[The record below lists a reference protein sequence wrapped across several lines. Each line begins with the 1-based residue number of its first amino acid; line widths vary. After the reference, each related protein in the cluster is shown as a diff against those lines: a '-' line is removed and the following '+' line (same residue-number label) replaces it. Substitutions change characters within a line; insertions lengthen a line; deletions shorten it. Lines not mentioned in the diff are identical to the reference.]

1 MPLLAAAPASAT
13 TNPPWEPDTNALG
26 TLTFYDASGNVVTG
40 GSDLTHLFAFAQGST
55 QDTTGGT
62 KAVLYFANPQ
72 PSQNSEL
79 WPTNQDTGSLGTVQ
93 PAAGVPAPID
103 NTFPVV
109 NVSGA
114 TAANLSAFIHGQVA
128 NTQSGYANVWQI
140 RVYSVAPGGGGSL
153 GNGTYWESDVVVDLT
168 AGTWL
173 EEYPTQGSTA
183 TATTTALTAA
193 PVTGANQ
200 HQSVT
205 LTAAVSAADLTH
217 PAGSVEFFEDGLSI
231 GTSPVDTS
239 TGDATLT
246 TSALLPSA
254 PGQDDLTATF
264 TPTDQSTYATSNS
277 ATLHYTINPVASKP
291 SISGPHRV
299 GAAEKCAE
307 GGLTYGVKAAYA
319 WTANGTKIGTG
330 GSFVVPASA
339 LNKSLACVA
348 TVQAG
353 SGPKSSA
360 TSSTV
365 KVVLGAPL
373 KPTKKPVLSGPHKVG
388 KKETVS
394 SGTWS
399 PRATKYKYQ
408 WLVNGKP
415 ISGATKSSLTLPKS
429 TRGKKVSCKVTA
441 MATGYANGVFTTAA
455 VKAS

>member
-1 MPLLAAAPASAT
+1 MPLLAATPASAT
-13 TNPPWEPDTNALG
+13 TTPPWEPDINRLG

-40 GSDLTHLFAFAQGST
+40 GSDLTHLFAYAQGST

-72 PSQNSEL
+72 PSENSEL
-79 WPTNQDTGSLGTVQ
+79 WPTSQDTGSLGTVQ

-114 TAANLSAFIHGQVA
+114 TAANLSAFIHGEVA
-128 NTQSGYANVWQI
+128 NTQTGYANVWQI

-153 GNGTYWESDVVVDLT
+153 GNGTYWESDVLVNPG

-173 EEYPTQGSTA
+173 EEYPTQGSAA
-183 TATTTALTAA
+183 TATTTTLAA
-193 PVTGANQ
+193 NPAAGASQ

-205 LTAAVSAADLTH
+205 LTASVAAADSSM

-231 GTSPVDTS
+231 GTNSVDTS

-246 TSALLPSA
+246 TSGLLPSA

-264 TPTDQSTYATSNS
+264 TPTDQSTYAPSNS
-277 ATLHYTINPVASKP
+277 ATLHYTINPVAAVP

-299 GAAEKCAE
+299 GAAEICAE
-307 GGLTYGVKAAYA
+307 SGLTYGVSATYA
-319 WTANGTKIGTG
+319 WTANGTKIGAG
-330 GSFVVPASA
+330 ASFVVPGSA
-339 LNKSLACVA
+339 YNKALACVA

-353 SGPKSSA
+353 SGPTSSA
-360 TSSTV
+360 TSGAV
-365 KVVLGAPL
+365 KVALGAPL
-373 KPTKKPVLSGPHKVG
+373 KPVKKPALSGPHKVG

-399 PRATKYKYQ
+399 PKARSFSYQ

-415 ISGATKSSLTLPKS
+415 IKGATKSSLVLPRS
-429 TRGKKVSCKVTA
+429 TKGKKVSCKVTA
-441 MATGYANGVFTTAA
+441 KAPGSANGTATTAS
-455 VKAS
+455 VKVS